1 MKLVLVTPRV
11 SEKAYRLV
19 TNENTYIFDV
29 PMSANKNEIK
39 AAVEAQF
46 EGVKVAKVTTLVQSG
61 KAVRFS
67 RGKNR
72 YPSTTHRQDS
82 KKAYVRLSEGK
93 IKVFEQEEVKEEKK

>member
-61 KAVRFS
+61 KAVRF
-67 RGKNR
+67 
-72 YPSTTHRQDS
+72 
-82 KKAYVRLSEGK
+82 
-93 IKVFEQEEVKEEKK
+93 

>member
-39 AAVEAQF
+39 AVVEAQF
-46 EGVKVAKVTTLVQSG
+46 EGSSATLSQRRTTLRPLP
-61 KAVRFS
+61 AVSSVRTIAASSPVRAS
-67 RGKNR
+67 R
-72 YPSTTHRQDS
+72 T
-82 KKAYVRLSEGK
+82 LSAPRRAG
-93 IKVFEQEEVKEEKK
+93 EKRCK